1 MRVEENT
8 ISCVVPDLRVSGQ
21 FEGIKE
27 CNSSGSLDSQY
38 QWTSLIS
45 QGKAFVKTF
54 SCQTHMPL
62 STFRSL
68 IFFSI
73 LQNLDVKLKYY
84 NLEWLT
90 IKPVKNMYIIL
101 ME

>member
-1 MRVEENT
+1 MGVEENT

-21 FEGIKE
+21 FEGVKA

-38 QWTSLIS
+38 QWTSLS
-45 QGKAFVKTF
+45 QGKAFVKAF

-62 STFRSL
+62 STSRCS
-68 IFFSI
+68 IFSKFYRI
-73 LQNLDVKLKYY
+73 WMLNWKYY
-84 NLEWLT
+84 NFEWLT
-90 IKPVKNMYIIL
+90 LKPVKNMYIIS